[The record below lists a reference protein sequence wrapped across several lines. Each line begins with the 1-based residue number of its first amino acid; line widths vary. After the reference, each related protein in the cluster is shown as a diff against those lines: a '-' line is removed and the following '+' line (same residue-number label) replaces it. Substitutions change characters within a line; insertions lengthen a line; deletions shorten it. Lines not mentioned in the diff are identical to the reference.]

1 MKKSLKVVA
10 VVAAG
15 ALGLAACASSG
26 GSSSGTGSGGKEV
39 IISSDLPLQGGS
51 ADAST
56 STNQMIQVYLDSI
69 GNKVGDY
76 TVKFQAYDDSTA
88 AKGSWDDATCAKN
101 AQAHVA
107 NANEIAVMGTY
118 NSGCAKI
125 EVPVLE
131 QAPDGP
137 MLMVSHANTNPGL
150 TKAWDPGEPA
160 KYYPAGPRNYAR
172 VVTTDD
178 YQGAAIA
185 TFAAQELGLKKCYVV
200 NDNQTYGQGVARSFV
215 DGAGKEGIE
224 VLGNDPWDSKQTS
237 YKALFEKIKATNPD
251 CIIMSGIEDLNG
263 AQVMKDKVAV
273 LGDNDKVKVIA
284 PDGFVGYPD
293 FDALPEAEGA
303 YLTFAGL
310 SLDQLAEAGGTA
322 KTLLD
327 AYQAKYG
334 KPPSTGYALY
344 AVAAVQVILAA
355 LEKSDG
361 TRKSVTDQV
370 FSGSGI
376 TIPAATSVVGKDLT
390 IDPATGDVNVKDI
403 SVLQLKGGKETF
415 VKAVPVS

>member
-1 MKKSLKVVA
+1 
-10 VVAAG
+10 
-15 ALGLAACASSG
+15 
-26 GSSSGTGSGGKEV
+26 
-39 IISSDLPLQGGS
+39 
-51 ADAST
+51 
-56 STNQMIQVYLDSI
+56 
-69 GNKVGDY
+69 
-76 TVKFQAYDDSTA
+76 
-88 AKGSWDDATCAKN
+88 
-101 AQAHVA
+101 
-107 NANEIAVMGTY
+107 
-118 NSGCAKI
+118 
-125 EVPVLE
+125 
-131 QAPDGP
+131 

-150 TKAWDPGEPA
+150 TKTWDPGEPE
-160 KYYPAGPRNYAR
+160 KYYPSGKRSYAR

-185 TFAAQELGLKKCYVV
+185 AFASEELGLKKCYVV

-215 DGAGKEGIE
+215 DSAEAAGIE

-237 YKALFEKIKATNPD
+237 YTALFEKAKSKNPD
-251 CIIMSGIEDLNG
+251 CIIMSGIYDLNG
-263 AQVMKDKVAV
+263 GQVMKDKVAV
-273 LGDNDKVKVIA
+273 LGDNEKVKVIA

-293 FDALPEAEGA
+293 FDALPEAEGT

-322 KTLLD
+322 KSLLD

-334 KPPSTGYALY
+334 EPPSTGYALY
-344 AVAAVQVILAA
+344 AVAAMQVILAA

-361 TRKSVTDQV
+361 TRKGVTDQV
-370 FSGSGI
+370 FCGAGI

-403 SVLQLKGGKETF
+403 SVLQLQGGKEVF

>member
-1 MKKSLKVVA
+1 M
-10 VVAAG
+10 
-15 ALGLAACASSG
+15 
-26 GSSSGTGSGGKEV
+26 
-39 IISSDLPLQGGS
+39 
-51 ADAST
+51 
-56 STNQMIQVYLDSI
+56 
-69 GNKVGDY
+69 
-76 TVKFQAYDDSTA
+76 
-88 AKGSWDDATCAKN
+88 
-101 AQAHVA
+101 
-107 NANEIAVMGTY
+107 
-118 NSGCAKI
+118 
-125 EVPVLE
+125 
-131 QAPDGP
+131 
-137 MLMVSHANTNPGL
+137 
-150 TKAWDPGEPA
+150 
-160 KYYPAGPRNYAR
+160 
-172 VVTTDD
+172 
-178 YQGAAIA
+178 
-185 TFAAQELGLKKCYVV
+185 V